1 MATTTT
7 ASGAGGGWVGFAA
20 ILLIVAGTMQFL
32 DGLWAIR
39 TQDTAVDALFWNNNL
54 EAWGW
59 LYLLLGIG
67 LIATGVFIFQRA
79 AWAYGVGIFVGCIGA
94 VLNIFWI
101 FSYPLA
107 SVLLITLNLIV
118 VYALTTYGVDD
129 LQY

>member
-1 MATTTT
+1 MSTTTT
-7 ASGAGGGWVGFAA
+7 RPAGRGWVAFAA
-20 ILLIVAGTMQFL
+20 ILLMVAGTMQFL

-59 LYLLLGIG
+59 LYLILGIG
-67 LIATGVFIFQRA
+67 LIVTGFFIWQRA
-79 AWAYGVGIFVGCIGA
+79 AWAFGVGIFVGCIGA

-118 VYALTTYGVDD
+118 VYALTTYGTDD
-129 LQY
+129 LRY

>member
-1 MATTTT
+1 MATMSTRR
-7 ASGAGGGWVGFAA
+7 AGDACGAFVA
-20 ILLIVAGTMQFL
+20 ILLMVAGTMQCL

-67 LIATGVFIFQRA
+67 LIVTGVFIFQRA
-79 AWAYGVGIFVGCIGA
+79 GWASGVGIFVGCIGA

-101 FSYPLA
+101 FSYPLH

-118 VYALTTYGVDD
+118 VYALTT
-129 LQY
+129 

>member
-1 MATTTT
+1 MTTTT
-7 ASGAGGGWVGFAA
+7 KTRPGRGWVGFAA
-20 ILLIVAGTMQFL
+20 ILLMVAGTMQFL

-39 TQDTAVDALFWNNNL
+39 TQDTAVDTLFWNNNL

-59 LYLLLGIG
+59 LYLILGIG
-67 LIATGVFIFQRA
+67 LFLTGVFIFRRA
-79 AWAYGVGIFVGCIGA
+79 PWAYGVGIIVGVIGA

-107 SVLLITLNLIV
+107 SILMITLNLIV

>member
-1 MATTTT
+1 MVTSSTRAP
-7 ASGAGGGWVGFAA
+7 GRGWVGFAA
-20 ILLIVAGTMQFL
+20 ILLMVAGVMQFF

-59 LYLLLGIG
+59 FYLIVGVG
-67 LIATGVFIFQRA
+67 LFVTGLFIFRRA

-107 SVLLITLNLIV
+107 SILLITLNLIV
-118 VYALTTYGVDD
+118 VYALTTYGVDEM
-129 LQY
+129 

>member
-1 MATTTT
+1 MVTTSTRP
-7 ASGAGGGWVGFAA
+7 AGRGWVRFAA
-20 ILLIVAGTMQFL
+20 ILLMVAGVMQFF

-59 LYLLLGIG
+59 FYLIVGIG
-67 LIATGVFIFQRA
+67 LFVTGLFIFRGA
-79 AWAYGVGIFVGCIGA
+79 MWAYGVGIFVGCIGA

-107 SVLLITLNLIV
+107 SILLITLNLIV

-129 LQY
+129 M

>member
-1 MATTTT
+1 MTTTSTKPAGRGWT
-7 ASGAGGGWVGFAA
+7 AFAA
-20 ILLIVAGTMQFL
+20 IVLMVAGTMQFF

-59 LYLLLGIG
+59 LYLIVGIG
-67 LIATGVFIFQRA
+67 LIVTGAYIFRRAT
-79 AWAYGVGIFVGCIGA
+79 WAYGVGIFVGCFGA
-94 VLNIFWI
+94 ILNMFWI

-107 SVLLITLNLIV
+107 SVLLITLNLVV

>member
-1 MATTTT
+1 MTTTTT
-7 ASGAGGGWVGFAA
+7 ARAGRGWVRFAA
-20 ILLIVAGTMQFL
+20 ILLIVAGVMQFL

-39 TQDTAVDALFWNNNL
+39 TQDTAVGALFLNNNL

-59 LYLLLGIG
+59 LFLIVGIG
-67 LIATGVFIFQRA
+67 LVVTGYFIFQRA
-79 AWAYGVGIFVGCIGA
+79 AWAFGVGIFVGCIGA

-101 FSYPLA
+101 FSYPPA
-107 SVLLITLNLIV
+107 SVLMITLNLLV

>member
-1 MATTTT
+1 MSTTTT
-7 ASGAGGGWVGFAA
+7 RPAGRGWVAFAG
-20 ILLIVAGTMQFL
+20 ILLGVAGVMQFL

-59 LYLLLGIG
+59 LYLILGIG
-67 LIATGVFIFQRA
+67 LIVTGFFIWQRA
-79 AWAYGVGIFVGCIGA
+79 AWAFGVGIFVGCIGA

-118 VYALTTYGVDD
+118 VYALTTYGTDD
-129 LQY
+129 LRY